1 MSSGYNVIFDAC
13 VLYPAPLR
21 SFLMYLA
28 AGGQFRARW
37 TEDIHEEWIR
47 NVLLNRTELN
57 LAQLQ
62 RVRALMDRHVP
73 DALVTGYQSLTDS
86 IRGLPD
92 KDDRHVVAAAI
103 VARAEGIVTFNLK
116 DFPDDV
122 LATWNLRAIHPDS
135 FITDLTELDIPL
147 VLDAARRQ
155 RASLKSPPFTPDEF
169 LDCLLRQQL
178 PETFSRLRPL
188 TALI

>member
-1 MSSGYNVIFDAC
+1 MSSGYTVVFDAC

-37 TEDIHEEWIR
+37 SEDIHEEWIR

-57 LAQLQ
+57 RAQLE

-73 DALVTGYQSLTDS
+73 DALVTGYESLIES

-92 KDDRHVVAAAI
+92 EDDRHVVAAAI
-103 VARAEGIVTFNLK
+103 VAQAEGIVTFNLR
-116 DFPDDV
+116 DFPVEV
-122 LATWNLRAIHPDS
+122 LSVWNLRAIHPDS
-135 FITDLTELDIPL
+135 FITDLTELDIT
-147 VLDAARRQ
+147 VVVDAARRQ
-155 RASLKSPPFTPDEF
+155 RASLLSPPFTPNEY

-178 PETFSRLRPL
+178 PETVSRLRPL
-188 TALI
+188 AALI

>member
-1 MSSGYNVIFDAC
+1 MNSGYTVVFDAC

-37 TEDIHEEWIR
+37 SEDIHEEWIR

-57 LAQLQ
+57 RAQLE

-73 DALVTGYQSLTDS
+73 DALVTGYQSLIES

-92 KDDRHVVAAAI
+92 
-103 VARAEGIVTFNLK
+103 
-116 DFPDDV
+116 
-122 LATWNLRAIHPDS
+122 
-135 FITDLTELDIPL
+135 
-147 VLDAARRQ
+147 
-155 RASLKSPPFTPDEF
+155 
-169 LDCLLRQQL
+169 
-178 PETFSRLRPL
+178 
-188 TALI
+188 

>member
-1 MSSGYNVIFDAC
+1 MSSGYTVVFDAC

-37 TEDIHEEWIR
+37 SEDIHEEWIR

-57 LAQLQ
+57 RAQLE

-73 DALVTGYQSLTDS
+73 DALVTGYQSLIES

-92 KDDRHVVAAAI
+92 EDDRHVVAAAI
-103 VARAEGIVTFNLK
+103 VAQAEGIVTFNLR
-116 DFPDDV
+116 DFPDEV
-122 LATWNLRAIHPDS
+122 LSVWNLRAIHPDS
-135 FITDLTELDIPL
+135 FITDLTDLDIT
-147 VLDAARRQ
+147 VVIDAAPRQ
-155 RASLKSPPFTPDEF
+155 RASLLSPPFTPDEY

-178 PETFSRLRPL
+178 PETVSRLRPL
-188 TALI
+188 AALI

>member
-1 MSSGYNVIFDAC
+1 MSSGYTVVFDAC

-37 TEDIHEEWIR
+37 SEDIHEEWIR

-57 LAQLQ
+57 RAQLE

-73 DALVTGYQSLTDS
+73 DALVTGYQSLIES

-92 KDDRHVVAAAI
+92 EDDRHVVAAAI
-103 VARAEGIVTFNLK
+103 VAQAEGIVTFNLR
-116 DFPDDV
+116 DFPDEV
-122 LATWNLRAIHPDS
+122 LSVWNLRAIHPDS
-135 FITDLTELDIPL
+135 FITDLTELDIT
-147 VLDAARRQ
+147 VVIDAARRQ
-155 RASLKSPPFTPDEF
+155 RASLLSPPFTPDEY

-178 PETFSRLRPL
+178 PETVSRLRPL
-188 TALI
+188 AALI

>member
-1 MSSGYNVIFDAC
+1 MSSGYTVVFDAC

-37 TEDIHEEWIR
+37 SEDIHEEWIR

-57 LAQLQ
+57 RAQLE

-73 DALVTGYQSLTDS
+73 DALVTGYESLIES

-92 KDDRHVVAAAI
+92 EDDRHVVAAAI
-103 VARAEGIVTFNLK
+103 VAQAEGIVTFNLR
-116 DFPDDV
+116 DFPDEV
-122 LATWNLRAIHPDS
+122 LSVWNLRAIHPDS
-135 FITDLTELDIPL
+135 FITDLTELDIT
-147 VLDAARRQ
+147 VVVDAARRQ
-155 RASLKSPPFTPDEF
+155 RASLLSPPFTPDEY

-178 PETFSRLRPL
+178 PETVSRLRPL
-188 TALI
+188 AALI

>member
-1 MSSGYNVIFDAC
+1 MSSGYTVVFDAC

-37 TEDIHEEWIR
+37 SEDIHEEWIR
-47 NVLLNRTELN
+47 NVLLNRPELSRT
-57 LAQLQ
+57 QLE

-73 DALVTGYQSLTDS
+73 DALVTGYQSLVES

-92 KDDRHVVAAAI
+92 EDDRHVVAAAI
-103 VARAEGIVTFNLK
+103 VTQAEGIVTFNLR
-116 DFPDDV
+116 DFPDEV
-122 LATWNLRAIHPDS
+122 LSVWNLRAIHPDS
-135 FITDLTELDIPL
+135 FITDLTDLDITT
-147 VLDAARRQ
+147 VIDAARRQ
-155 RASLKSPPFTPDEF
+155 RASLLSPPFTPDEF

-178 PETFSRLRPL
+178 PETVSRLRPL
-188 TALI
+188 ATLI

>member
-1 MSSGYNVIFDAC
+1 MSSGYTVVFDAC

-37 TEDIHEEWIR
+37 SEDIHEEWIR

-57 LAQLQ
+57 RAQLE

-73 DALVTGYQSLTDS
+73 DALVTGYQSLIES
-86 IRGLPD
+86 IRGFPD
-92 KDDRHVVAAAI
+92 EDDRHVVAAAI
-103 VARAEGIVTFNLK
+103 VAQAEGIVTFNLR
-116 DFPDDV
+116 DFPDEV
-122 LATWNLRAIHPDS
+122 LSVWNLRAIHPDS
-135 FITDLTELDIPL
+135 FITYLTDLDIT
-147 VLDAARRQ
+147 VVIDAARRQ
-155 RASLKSPPFTPDEF
+155 RASLLSPPFTPDEY

-178 PETFSRLRPL
+178 PETVSRLRPL
-188 TALI
+188 AALI

>member
-1 MSSGYNVIFDAC
+1 MSSGYTVVFDAC

-37 TEDIHEEWIR
+37 SEDIHEEWIR

-57 LAQLQ
+57 RAQLE

-73 DALVTGYQSLTDS
+73 DALVTGYQSLIES

-92 KDDRHVVAAAI
+92 EDDRHVVAAAI
-103 VARAEGIVTFNLK
+103 VAQAEGIVTFNLR
-116 DFPDDV
+116 DFPEEV
-122 LATWNLRAIHPDS
+122 LSVWNLRAIHPDS
-135 FITDLTELDIPL
+135 FITDLTELDIT
-147 VLDAARRQ
+147 VVIDAARRQ
-155 RASLKSPPFTPDEF
+155 RASLLSPPFTPDEY

-178 PETFSRLRPL
+178 PETVSRLRPL
-188 TALI
+188 AALI

>member
-1 MSSGYNVIFDAC
+1 MSSGYTVVFDAC

-37 TEDIHEEWIR
+37 SEDIHEEWIR

-57 LAQLQ
+57 RAQLE

-73 DALVTGYQSLTDS
+73 DALVTGYQSLIES

-92 KDDRHVVAAAI
+92 EDDRHVVAAAI
-103 VARAEGIVTFNLK
+103 VAQAEGIVTFNLR
-116 DFPDDV
+116 DFPDEV
-122 LATWNLRAIHPDS
+122 LSVWNLRAIHPDS
-135 FITDLTELDIPL
+135 FITDLTDLNIT
-147 VLDAARRQ
+147 VVIDAARRQ
-155 RASLKSPPFTPDEF
+155 RASLLSPPFTPDEY

-178 PETFSRLRPL
+178 PETVSRLRPL
-188 TALI
+188 AALI

>member
-1 MSSGYNVIFDAC
+1 MSSGYTVVFDAC

-37 TEDIHEEWIR
+37 SEDIHEEWIR
-47 NVLLNRTELN
+47 NVLLNRTELDR
-57 LAQLQ
+57 AQLE

-73 DALVTGYQSLTDS
+73 DALVTGYQSLIES

-92 KDDRHVVAAAI
+92 EDDRHVVAAAI
-103 VARAEGIVTFNLK
+103 VAQAEGIVTFNLR
-116 DFPDDV
+116 DFPDEV
-122 LATWNLRAIHPDS
+122 LSVWNLRAIHPDS
-135 FITDLTELDIPL
+135 FITDLTELDIT
-147 VLDAARRQ
+147 VVIDAARRQ
-155 RASLKSPPFTPDEF
+155 RASLLSPPFTPDEY

-178 PETFSRLRPL
+178 PETVSRLRPL
-188 TALI
+188 AALI

>member
-1 MSSGYNVIFDAC
+1 MSSGYTVIFDAC

-73 DALVTGYQSLTDS
+73 DALVTGYQSLTES

-135 FITDLTELDIPL
+135 FITDLTELDITV

-178 PETFSRLRPL
+178 PETVSRLRPL

>member
-1 MSSGYNVIFDAC
+1 MSSGYTVVFDAC

-37 TEDIHEEWIR
+37 SEDIHEEWIR

-57 LAQLQ
+57 RTQLE

-73 DALVTGYQSLTDS
+73 DALVTGYQSLIES

-103 VARAEGIVTFNLK
+103 VAQAEGIVTFNLR
-116 DFPDDV
+116 DFPDEV
-122 LATWNLRAIHPDS
+122 LSVWNLRAIHPDS
-135 FITDLTELDIPL
+135 FITDLTDLDIT
-147 VLDAARRQ
+147 VVIDAARRQ
-155 RASLKSPPFTPDEF
+155 RASLSSPPFTPDEY

-178 PETFSRLRPL
+178 PETVSRLRPL
-188 TALI
+188 AALI

>member
-1 MSSGYNVIFDAC
+1 MSSGYTVVFDAC

-37 TEDIHEEWIR
+37 SEDIHEEWIR

-57 LAQLQ
+57 RAQLE

-73 DALVTGYQSLTDS
+73 DALVTGYQSLIES

-92 KDDRHVVAAAI
+92 EDDRHVVAAAI
-103 VARAEGIVTFNLK
+103 VAQAEGIVTFNLR
-116 DFPDDV
+116 DFPDEV
-122 LATWNLRAIHPDS
+122 LSVWNLRAIHPDS
-135 FITDLTELDIPL
+135 FITDLTDLDIT
-147 VLDAARRQ
+147 VVIDAARRQ
-155 RASLKSPPFTPDEF
+155 RASLSSPPFTPDEY

-178 PETFSRLRPL
+178 PETVSRLRPL
-188 TALI
+188 AALI

>member
-1 MSSGYNVIFDAC
+1 MSSGYTVVFDAC

-37 TEDIHEEWIR
+37 SEDIHEEWIR

-57 LAQLQ
+57 RAQLE

-73 DALVTGYQSLTDS
+73 DALVTGYQSLIES

-92 KDDRHVVAAAI
+92 EDDRHVVAAAI
-103 VARAEGIVTFNLK
+103 VAQAEGIVTFNLR
-116 DFPDDV
+116 DFPDEV
-122 LATWNLRAIHPDS
+122 LSVWNLRAIHPDS
-135 FITDLTELDIPL
+135 FITDLTDLDIT
-147 VLDAARRQ
+147 VVIDAARRQ
-155 RASLKSPPFTPDEF
+155 RASLLSPPFTPDEY

-178 PETFSRLRPL
+178 PETVSRLRPL
-188 TALI
+188 AALI

>member
-1 MSSGYNVIFDAC
+1 MSSGYTVVFDAC

-37 TEDIHEEWIR
+37 SEDIHEEWIR

-57 LAQLQ
+57 RAQLE
-62 RVRALMDRHVP
+62 RVRTLMDRHVS
-73 DALVTGYQSLTDS
+73 DALVTGYQSLIES

-92 KDDRHVVAAAI
+92 EDDRHVVAAAI
-103 VARAEGIVTFNLK
+103 VAQAEGIVTFNLR
-116 DFPDDV
+116 DFPDEV
-122 LATWNLRAIHPDS
+122 LSVWNLRAIHPDS
-135 FITDLTELDIPL
+135 FITDLTELDIT
-147 VLDAARRQ
+147 VVIDAARRQ
-155 RASLKSPPFTPDEF
+155 RASLLSPPFTPDEY

-178 PETFSRLRPL
+178 PETVSRLRPL
-188 TALI
+188 AALI

>member
-1 MSSGYNVIFDAC
+1 MSSGYTIVFDAC

-21 SFLMYLA
+21 SFMMYLA

-37 TEDIHEEWIR
+37 SEDIHEEWIR

-57 LAQLQ
+57 RAQLE

-73 DALVTGYQSLTDS
+73 DALVTGYQSLIES

-92 KDDRHVVAAAI
+92 EDDRHVVAAAI
-103 VARAEGIVTFNLK
+103 VAQAEGIVTFNLR
-116 DFPDDV
+116 DFPDEV
-122 LATWNLRAIHPDS
+122 LSVWNLRAIHPDS
-135 FITDLTELDIPL
+135 FITDLTDLNIT
-147 VLDAARRQ
+147 VVIDAARRQ
-155 RASLKSPPFTPDEF
+155 RASLLSPPFTPDEY

-178 PETFSRLRPL
+178 PETVSRLRPL
-188 TALI
+188 AALI

>member
-1 MSSGYNVIFDAC
+1 MSSGYTVVFDAC

-37 TEDIHEEWIR
+37 SEDIHEEWIR

-57 LAQLQ
+57 RAQLE

-73 DALVTGYQSLTDS
+73 DALVTGYQSLIES

-92 KDDRHVVAAAI
+92 EDDRHVVAAAI
-103 VARAEGIVTFNLK
+103 VAQAEGIVTFNLR
-116 DFPDDV
+116 DFPDEV
-122 LATWNLRAIHPDS
+122 LSVWNLRAIHPDS
-135 FITDLTELDIPL
+135 FITDLTDLDITA
-147 VLDAARRQ
+147 VIDAARRQ
-155 RASLKSPPFTPDEF
+155 RASLLSPPFTPDEY

-178 PETFSRLRPL
+178 PETVSRLRPL
-188 TALI
+188 AALI

>member
-1 MSSGYNVIFDAC
+1 MSSGYTVVFDAC

-37 TEDIHEEWIR
+37 SEDIHEEWIR

-57 LAQLQ
+57 RAQLE

-73 DALVTGYQSLTDS
+73 DALVTGYQSLIES

-92 KDDRHVVAAAI
+92 EDDRHVVAAAI
-103 VARAEGIVTFNLK
+103 VAQAEGIVTFNLR
-116 DFPDDV
+116 DFPDEV
-122 LATWNLRAIHPDS
+122 VSVWNLRAIHPDS
-135 FITDLTELDIPL
+135 FITDLTDLDIT
-147 VLDAARRQ
+147 VVIDAARRQ
-155 RASLKSPPFTPDEF
+155 RASLLSPPFTPDEY

-178 PETFSRLRPL
+178 PETVSRLRPL
-188 TALI
+188 AALI

>member
-1 MSSGYNVIFDAC
+1 MSSGYTVVFDAC

-37 TEDIHEEWIR
+37 SEDIHEEWIR

-57 LAQLQ
+57 RAQLE

-73 DALVTGYQSLTDS
+73 DALVTGYQSLIES

-92 KDDRHVVAAAI
+92 EDDRHVVAAAI
-103 VARAEGIVTFNLK
+103 VAQAEGIVTFNLR
-116 DFPDDV
+116 DFPDEV
-122 LATWNLRAIHPDS
+122 LSLWNLRAIHPDS
-135 FITDLTELDIPL
+135 FITDLTDLNIT
-147 VLDAARRQ
+147 VVIDAARRQ
-155 RASLKSPPFTPDEF
+155 RASLLSPPFTPDEY

-178 PETFSRLRPL
+178 PETVSRLRPL
-188 TALI
+188 AALI

>member
-1 MSSGYNVIFDAC
+1 MSSGYTVVFDAC

-37 TEDIHEEWIR
+37 SEDIHEEWIR
-47 NVLLNRTELN
+47 NVLLNRPELSRT
-57 LAQLQ
+57 QLE

-73 DALVTGYQSLTDS
+73 DALVTGYQSLVES

-92 KDDRHVVAAAI
+92 EDDRHVVAAAI
-103 VARAEGIVTFNLK
+103 VTQAEGIVTFNLR
-116 DFPDDV
+116 DFPDEV
-122 LATWNLRAIHPDS
+122 LSVWNLRAIHPDS
-135 FITDLTELDIPL
+135 FITDLTDLDITS
-147 VLDAARRQ
+147 VIDAARRQ
-155 RASLKSPPFTPDEF
+155 RASLLSPPFTPDEF

-178 PETFSRLRPL
+178 PETVSRLRPL
-188 TALI
+188 AALI

>member
-1 MSSGYNVIFDAC
+1 MSSGYTVVFDAC

-37 TEDIHEEWIR
+37 SEDIHEEWIR
-47 NVLLNRTELN
+47 NVLLNRPELSRT
-57 LAQLQ
+57 QLE

-73 DALVTGYQSLTDS
+73 DALVTGYQSLVES

-92 KDDRHVVAAAI
+92 EDDRHVVAAAI
-103 VARAEGIVTFNLK
+103 VTQAEGIVTFNLR
-116 DFPDDV
+116 DFPDEV
-122 LATWNLRAIHPDS
+122 LSVWNLRAIHPDS
-135 FITDLTELDIPL
+135 FITDLTDLDITT
-147 VLDAARRQ
+147 VIDAARRQ
-155 RASLKSPPFTPDEF
+155 RASLLSPPFTPDEF

-178 PETFSRLRPL
+178 PETVSRLRPL
-188 TALI
+188 AALI

>member
-1 MSSGYNVIFDAC
+1 MSSGYTVIFDAC
-13 VLYPAPLR
+13 VLSPAPLR
-21 SFLMYLA
+21 SFLMHLA
-28 AGGQFRARW
+28 AGGQFRARC

-57 LAQLQ
+57 RAQLQ

-73 DALVTGYQSLTDS
+73 DALVTGYQSLTES

-92 KDDRHVVAAAI
+92 EDDRHVVAAAI
-103 VARAEGIVTFNLK
+103 VAQAEGIVTFNLK

-122 LATWNLRAIHPDS
+122 LATWNLRAIHSDS
-135 FITDLTELDIPL
+135 FITDLTELDIAV

-169 LDCLLRQQL
+169 LDCLLSQQL
-178 PETFSRLRPL
+178 PETVSRLRPL

>member
-1 MSSGYNVIFDAC
+1 MSSGYTVIFDAC

-47 NVLLNRTELN
+47 NLLLNRTELN
-57 LAQLQ
+57 RAQLE

-73 DALVTGYQSLTDS
+73 DALVTGYQSLVES

-92 KDDRHVVAAAI
+92 EDDRHVVAAAI
-103 VARAEGIVTFNLK
+103 VAQAEGIVTFNLK

-122 LATWNLRAIHPDS
+122 LATWNLRTIHPDS
-135 FITDLTELDIPL
+135 FITDLTELDITTV
-147 VLDAARRQ
+147 VLDATRRQ
-155 RASLKSPPFTPDEF
+155 RASMKSPPSTPDEF
-169 LDCLLRQQL
+169 LDCLLRQQ
-178 PETFSRLRPL
+178 PFHAYVP
-188 TALI
+188 

>member
-1 MSSGYNVIFDAC
+1 MSSGYTVVFDAC

-37 TEDIHEEWIR
+37 SEDIHEEWIR
-47 NVLLNRTELN
+47 NVLLNRPELSRT
-57 LAQLQ
+57 QLE

-73 DALVTGYQSLTDS
+73 DALVTGYQSLVES

-92 KDDRHVVAAAI
+92 EDDRHVVAAAI
-103 VARAEGIVTFNLK
+103 VTQAEGIVTFNLR
-116 DFPDDV
+116 DFPDEV
-122 LATWNLRAIHPDS
+122 LSVWNLHAIHPDS
-135 FITDLTELDIPL
+135 FITDLTDLDITT
-147 VLDAARRQ
+147 VIDAARRQ
-155 RASLKSPPFTPDEF
+155 RASLLSPPFTPDEF

-178 PETFSRLRPL
+178 PETVSRLRPL
-188 TALI
+188 AALI